1 MALGRARVVEG
12 AHAGSGSVG
21 TVWTAPDNLVQDGQL
36 TASIHH
42 FVDRARESV
51 ICSTFNFQRSSALW
65 IALEAAA
72 LRSEVSARIYMDT
85 AAADEKPAPL
95 RPSTALA
102 CR

>member
-1 MALGRARVVEG
+1 MGAWRLGKRRGGQTIAVLRAVEG

-21 TVWTAPDNLVQDGQL
+21 TVWTVPDNLVQHGLL

-65 IALEAAA
+65 IALGRR
-72 LRSEVSARIYMDT
+72 LRGR
-85 AAADEKPAPL
+85 
-95 RPSTALA
+95 R
-102 CR
+102 